1 MENISLPGHL
11 RRYLLAGAVSV
22 SLLVA
27 PATRA
32 FSAGAPGAPQDR
44 KDARTMRDPDLDALD
59 AFLDSTP
66 EVSKDVHQNPSLLN
80 DPNYLSSHPGLDK
93 FLREHPRVRE
103 QARQNP
109 GAVLRQEQ
117 RWDARGGDINNWQ
130 VQELDKFLDK
140 HPQIDQ
146 DLRKNPR
153 LASDDSYVDRHPEFK
168 VFLKDHPGVRES
180 LTEHPQIMMNR
191 ERRYDK
197 NENERR

>member
-1 MENISLPGHL
+1 MQNIALPGHL
-11 RRYLLAGAVSV
+11 HRYLLVGTVTV

-27 PATRA
+27 PATLA
-32 FSAGAPGAPQDR
+32 FAGSASGAPQDR
-44 KDARTMRDPDLDALD
+44 KEAHTMRDPDLDALD

-80 DPNYLSSHPGLDK
+80 DQNYLSSHPGLAK
-93 FLREHPRVRE
+93 FMSEHPRVRE

-140 HPQIDQ
+140 HPQVDN

-168 VFLKDHPGVRES
+168 EFLKDHPGVRES

-191 ERRYDK
+191 EKRYER